1 MSLFKRFRKM
11 IAGLVSASMLMTPIA
26 GAGSVL
32 ADDEVYSISI
42 SIPDTVIAGEPAS
55 FTATVMK
62 NGEVY
67 DFDTNED
74 GLHVYWW
81 CDSLSSDGGGN
92 DSLSSVFTFPE
103 AGTYSD
109 FKVELKD
116 GDYAWITGDYPTI
129 TVLDALSET
138 EPSVSSVET
147 EYSVSV
153 SPETVTAGVETT
165 FTATFYKN
173 GEAFNPS
180 DDGLVISWWSESIG
194 SGGSNSTG
202 LTNTFTYETE
212 GTYDYDLKV
221 ELWDPSDWSTA
232 LAGAYVTVTVTDETT
247 EPSETIE
254 TSETSEEAETSVP
267 ETEASETIES
277 QIQETE
283 PYYEAVLEASP
294 ASPHADDE
302 VTFEVSLYYVEDGE
316 ATQITDLT
324 DTGITVWFWNNTS
337 GSALD
342 DSTGNTLTNTY
353 TFTSAGD
360 YEIQARVQDSS
371 WKDLITP
378 FPVTTVTVMPG
389 EAVPVEGDVNFD
401 GVPTL
406 PETFYLGVD
415 VSSVVSELNAG
426 VVYYDYN
433 GNALTDVNSFIGF
446 IAAQGVNCVRVRVWN
461 NPYDSQGNGFGG
473 GNNDVATAAVIANAC
488 EQAGITMLVD
498 FHLSDFWCDPG
509 KQQVPAAWSS
519 MSATERA
526 SAVAGFITDSL
537 NAIDPNHNTVAM
549 VQVGNETNGAVCGVS
564 NRSDMCR
571 IFDAGCDAVHSWD
584 SNVRAVIHFTNPEN
598 GTLSSWADTL
608 SSEDVSADIL
618 ATSYYP
624 YWHGSLSNLTS
635 QLSAAA
641 AYGFDVMVAETS
653 YAYTLADSDG
663 HSNTVRPG
671 NNDTGDNLL
680 QTFSVQGQARA
691 VRDVINA
698 VNRAGG
704 IGTFYWEPAWIT
716 VGNTLGLA
724 GDAYDSQVAAN
735 RLVWE
740 ACGCG
745 WASSYASVYDPNDA
759 GRWYGGSAVD
769 NEALFYPDGRPT
781 DAWGVFENIRTG
793 ETSSSAK
800 ADSVETFTVTIDA
813 GSSYT
818 FPAEAIVTGRDGS
831 TYSAPVTWNAYEL
844 EAVDTSKAGTY
855 VVSGF
860 CEGLLTSITLNVR
873 PSNLIN
879 DDIAGFETTDFEA
892 AYTVEGAGIT
902 VHDTHD
908 ARTGSY
914 SAHWWSAEGAD
925 GSITLTAPFE
935 LTQEGTYTFTGFAQ
949 GDGDKGSFVTFSIVD
964 ASTGE
969 ALAAS
974 GSVQTAGWN
983 NWLMPEASLTID
995 EPVTVQLVI
1004 GISYAAE
1011 GWGSIDDLLFYMS
1024 EAAVDPDPDPVD
1036 PDPVDP
1042 DPVDPDPVDPDPVD
1056 PDPVDPS
1063 PAEPTEPVSTPASDP
1078 TPAPSNS
1085 DSSSGSSS
1093 GQPSSVIDAHSMS
1106 SFIDMLYRRLLGR
1119 EPDEAGKQYWLSS
1132 VRSGDMTV
1140 EDMIEGF
1147 IQSEEYQALNKT
1159 DAEYIE
1165 DLYFV
1170 CLRRGSDANGLAN
1183 WLRVL
1188 ATADDRTS
1196 VVAGFLNSE
1205 EYGKLPDR
1213 PDDQ

>member
-1 MSLFKRFRKM
+1 
-11 IAGLVSASMLMTPIA
+11 
-26 GAGSVL
+26 
-32 ADDEVYSISI
+32 
-42 SIPDTVIAGEPAS
+42 
-55 FTATVMK
+55 
-62 NGEVY
+62 
-67 DFDTNED
+67 
-74 GLHVYWW
+74 
-81 CDSLSSDGGGN
+81 
-92 DSLSSVFTFPE
+92 
-103 AGTYSD
+103 
-109 FKVELKD
+109 
-116 GDYAWITGDYPTI
+116 
-129 TVLDALSET
+129 
-138 EPSVSSVET
+138 
-147 EYSVSV
+147 
-153 SPETVTAGVETT
+153 
-165 FTATFYKN
+165 
-173 GEAFNPS
+173 
-180 DDGLVISWWSESIG
+180 
-194 SGGSNSTG
+194 
-202 LTNTFTYETE
+202 
-212 GTYDYDLKV
+212 
-221 ELWDPSDWSTA
+221 
-232 LAGAYVTVTVTDETT
+232 
-247 EPSETIE
+247 
-254 TSETSEEAETSVP
+254 
-267 ETEASETIES
+267 
-277 QIQETE
+277 
-283 PYYEAVLEASP
+283 
-294 ASPHADDE
+294 
-302 VTFEVSLYYVEDGE
+302 
-316 ATQITDLT
+316 
-324 DTGITVWFWNNTS
+324 
-337 GSALD
+337 
-342 DSTGNTLTNTY
+342 
-353 TFTSAGD
+353 
-360 YEIQARVQDSS
+360 
-371 WKDLITP
+371 
-378 FPVTTVTVMPG
+378 
-389 EAVPVEGDVNFD
+389 
-401 GVPTL
+401 
-406 PETFYLGVD
+406 
-415 VSSVVSELNAG
+415 
-426 VVYYDYN
+426 
-433 GNALTDVNSFIGF
+433 
-446 IAAQGVNCVRVRVWN
+446 
-461 NPYDSQGNGFGG
+461 
-473 GNNDVATAAVIANAC
+473 
-488 EQAGITMLVD
+488 
-498 FHLSDFWCDPG
+498 
-509 KQQVPAAWSS
+509 
-519 MSATERA
+519 
-526 SAVAGFITDSL
+526 
-537 NAIDPNHNTVAM
+537 
-549 VQVGNETNGAVCGVS
+549 
-564 NRSDMCR
+564 
-571 IFDAGCDAVHSWD
+571 
-584 SNVRAVIHFTNPEN
+584 
-598 GTLSSWADTL
+598 
-608 SSEDVSADIL
+608 
-618 ATSYYP
+618 
-624 YWHGSLSNLTS
+624 
-635 QLSAAA
+635 
-641 AYGFDVMVAETS
+641 MVAETS

-680 QTFSVQGQARA
+680 QPFSVQGQARA

-716 VGNTLGLA
+716 VGNTLGLE

-818 FPAEAIVTGRDGS
+818 FPTEAIVTGRDGS

-969 ALAAS
+969 VLAAS

-995 EPVTVQLVI
+995 EPVTIQLVI
-1004 GISYAAE
+1004 GISYTAE

-1024 EAAVDPDPDPVD
+1024 EAAVD

-1093 GQPSSVIDAHSMS
+1093 EQPSSVIDTHSM
-1106 SFIDMLYRRLLGR
+1106 
-1119 EPDEAGKQYWLSS
+1119 
-1132 VRSGDMTV
+1132 
-1140 EDMIEGF
+1140 
-1147 IQSEEYQALNKT
+1147 T

-1183 WLRVL
+1183 WLRVI